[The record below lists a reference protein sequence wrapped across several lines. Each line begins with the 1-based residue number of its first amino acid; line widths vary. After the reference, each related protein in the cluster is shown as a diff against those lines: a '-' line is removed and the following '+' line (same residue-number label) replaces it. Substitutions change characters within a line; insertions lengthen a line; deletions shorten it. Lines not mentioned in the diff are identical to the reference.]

1 VSYPWKNQRAEVRVN
16 TLLGGIER
24 TSFMKHIFIV
34 SIVSA
39 ALCWTAAASPVTYT
53 LSGTGTGSL
62 GADPFSDASFSITA
76 TADTSSIT
84 ESLGVF
90 FLSDSIATL
99 FVSGVGT
106 ATFTVP
112 TMMVDNTAGAA
123 GISAPNQNMTILANY
138 SPAFSSYD
146 LSSSLAPVSGTP
158 AFNPGTGFATTVGDF
173 TLSSVSSVI
182 FQAEV
187 VPEPSAFPL
196 LGLASLG
203 FILQTRKYKP

>member
-1 VSYPWKNQRAEVRVN
+1 
-16 TLLGGIER
+16 
-24 TSFMKHIFIV
+24 MKRIFIV

-39 ALCWTAAASPVTYT
+39 ALCWTAAASPATYT

-62 GADPFSDASFSITA
+62 GTDPFSDASFSITA
-76 TADTSSIT
+76 TADTSGIS

-90 FLSDSIATL
+90 LLSNSIATL
-99 FVSGVGT
+99 FVSGVGS

-123 GISAPNQNMTILANY
+123 GISAPNQNMTILANF

-146 LSSSLAPVSGTP
+146 LGSSLAPVLGTP
-158 AFNPGTGFATTVGDF
+158 AFNPGTGFGTTAGDF
-173 TLSSVSSVI
+173 SLSSVSSVI

-187 VPEPSAFPL
+187 VPEPSAFAL

-203 FILQTRKYKP
+203 FILQTRKYSHDT